1 MSVGDAMRPILVTQ
15 PSLPPLDEFV
25 QLLEQIW
32 SSRILTNGG
41 EMHRRL
47 ESALATYLGIGHV
60 ALFNNGTNAL
70 LTALQA
76 ADLSGEV
83 ITTPYSFA
91 ATTHAMIWNR
101 LEPVFVDIDP
111 ATFNIDPAL
120 IERAITPRTRAILP
134 VHCYGVPCDTRS
146 IADIAERYGLQ
157 VIYDAAHAFGV
168 RDAGG
173 SILRHGDFSVLSFHA
188 TKVFNTCEGGAVVCR
203 DAAAKQRVDR
213 LKNFG
218 IVDADTI
225 ADPGLNGKMNELQAA
240 LGLLQLGHVD
250 VAIARRRAVDARYRQ
265 LLAGVAGIILPPA
278 PAGVSGNGAY
288 FPVLIAPAFGV
299 DRDTLYAH
307 LHADNILVR
316 KYFHPLLSDL
326 PMYRHLPSAGL
337 NNLPNAA
344 RVAAQ
349 VLCLPLHAAL
359 SDADVD
365 RVVQRLR
372 A

>member
-1 MSVGDAMRPILVTQ
+1 MSAGDAAQPILVTQ
-15 PSLPPLDEFV
+15 PSLPPLGEFV
-25 QLLEQIW
+25 RLLEQVW
-32 SSRILTNGG
+32 NSRILTNGG
-41 EMHRRL
+41 EMHRRF
-47 ESALATYLGIGHV
+47 EAALATYLGVGHV

-91 ATTHAMIWNR
+91 ATTHAIVWNR

-111 ATFNIDPAL
+111 VTFNIDAAR

-134 VHCYGVPCDTRS
+134 VHCYGGPCDVPA
-146 IADIAERYGLQ
+146 IAAIAGRHGLK
-157 VIYDAAHAFGV
+157 VIYDAAHAFAV

-188 TKVFNTCEGGAVVCR
+188 TKVFNTCEGGALVCR
-203 DAAAKQRVDR
+203 DADAKQRVDR

-250 VAIARRRAVDARYRQ
+250 AAIARRRAIDARYRQ
-265 LLAGVAGIILPPA
+265 LLADVPGVVVPAA
-278 PAGVSGNGAY
+278 PAGVRGNGAY
-288 FPVLIAPAFGV
+288 FPVLIGAGYPV
-299 DRDTLYAH
+299 DRDTLYRR

-316 KYFHPLLSDL
+316 RYFYPLLSDL
-326 PMYRHLPSAGL
+326 PMYRHLPSAARH
-337 NNLPNAA
+337 NLPNAA

-349 VLCLPLHAAL
+349 VLCLPIHAAL

-372 A
+372 S